1 MKNGTTDRIIFH
13 IDMNAF
19 FCTVAEIK
27 DPKLRGKAFA
37 IGRKESLKG
46 VISTAS
52 YEARKYGIHS
62 AMPLKEAYRL
72 LPSLLVIDGDYK
84 EYSKYHK
91 LFVKMIREYT
101 DLIEVASI
109 DEVYADMTETIKN
122 IHPIV
127 LAKLIQYRL
136 LSELNLKA
144 SIGIGSTLFYAKM
157 ASDMKKPLGLTII
170 SRKNAKK
177 MLYPLSVSDIYGV
190 GKKTFPRLID
200 NGIKT
205 IGDFMDEKNKDKV
218 ISLVGENTYLY
229 VVSHVRGESN
239 NIVDPNRYSD
249 SQSISTM
256 TTFDIYKTTIN
267 EVLYE
272 SRLLLK
278 DIYKRLMYET
288 YLTKSVILTL
298 RDDDFNT
305 ISRRKTLKDYT
316 NDFDILNTLLEDL
329 VMEYFVE
336 GKNYRLIG
344 VGFSNIIKKK
354 EIKEETNLF
363 NLDNKKEEI
372 EKIMKDINSKYSD
385 KLIWVKDKEKNNGT

>member
-1 MKNGTTDRIIFH
+1 MKNEATNKVIFH

-27 DPKLRGKAFA
+27 DPSLRGKAFA

-91 LFVKMIREYT
+91 LFVKMIKEYT
-101 DLIEVASI
+101 SLIEVASI
-109 DEVYADMTETIKN
+109 DELYADMTEVVKS
-122 IHPIV
+122 IHPVV

-136 LSELNLKA
+136 LKELNLKA

-170 SRKNAKK
+170 TKKNYKDL
-177 MLYPLSVSDIYGV
+177 LYPLSVADIFGI
-190 GKKTFPRLID
+190 GKKTFPKLID
-200 NGIKT
+200 AGIKT
-205 IGDFMDEKNKDKV
+205 IKDFMDLENKDKI
-218 ISLVGENTYLY
+218 ISIVGENTYLY
-229 VVSHVRGESN
+229 GVSHIEGNSS
-239 NIVDPNRYSD
+239 NIVDPNRYGD

-256 TTFDIYKTTIN
+256 VTFDIYKTTKT

-272 SRLLLK
+272 ARLELK
-278 DIYKRLMYET
+278 DIYKRLIKEEYVA
-288 YLTKSVILTL
+288 KSVILTL
-298 RDDDFNT
+298 RDDLFNT
-305 ISRRKTLKDYT
+305 ISRRKTLKEYS
-316 NDFDILNTLLEDL
+316 NDFDIFNTLLEDL
-329 VMEYFVE
+329 VEEYFKE

-344 VGFSNIIKKK
+344 VGFSNMIKKS
-354 EIKEETNLF
+354 ELKEEQNLF
-363 NLDNKKEEI
+363 NFDNKKEKI
-372 EKIMKDINSKYSD
+372 EEIMKEINSKYSD
-385 KLIWVKDKEKNNGT
+385 KLIWVKERKDK